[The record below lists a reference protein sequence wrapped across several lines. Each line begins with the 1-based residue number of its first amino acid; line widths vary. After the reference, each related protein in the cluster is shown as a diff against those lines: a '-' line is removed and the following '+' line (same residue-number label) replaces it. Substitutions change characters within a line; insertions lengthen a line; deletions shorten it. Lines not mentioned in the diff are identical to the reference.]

1 MLALAPVA
9 LTELDLLWRLLA
21 CLGAGLLLGAEREL
35 RGKPAGISTQSLII
49 GAAALFTTLA
59 LRFAGDDGARIVA
72 QVVVAVGFL
81 GGGIII
87 KGNDGAVANVTTA
100 ASVWFAA
107 AIGTTI
113 GYGWFAAAGMAVAFA
128 VVVTRIPHLPR
139 SRAKRE

>member
-1 MLALAPVA
+1 M
-9 LTELDLLWRLLA
+9 TELDLLWRLLA
-21 CLGAGLLLGAEREL
+21 SLGAGLAIGVEREL

-59 LRFAGDDGARIVA
+59 LKFGGEDSARIVA

-81 GGGIII
+81 GGGIIL
-87 KGNDGAVANVTTA
+87 KGEAGAVSNVTTA

-113 GYGWFAAAGMAVAFA
+113 GYGWFTAAGMAVVYALVA
-128 VVVTRIPHLPR
+128 ARIPRLPR
-139 SRAKRE
+139 RER